1 MTTLIGPA
9 HRGHALLLAIAA
21 AGTGLAVY
29 AAVARVGGVV
39 LAPSTGALIALGA
52 LMAVAGFAGALGTAR
67 RVADRGE
74 LDGRWA
80 IAALLAAVSFLA
92 IASLVYVFGFL
103 RIPVDL
109 VSFSESP
116 FVDDIIKLRLGAP
129 IYSPVAD
136 NNTYPYTPGTQIL
149 TYGIAQLLGAPTS
162 IPTFRTVQYG
172 YVILAALVAVGTCH
186 QLARG
191 FLRPD
196 EYRHRPL
203 WIGIWVAVMLL
214 LVNEP
219 SFNPYTHS
227 MHNDGLALL
236 VSMCGFFLIARHNA
250 APAAWLIA
258 PMAVLPALGF
268 LVKQNQLMWAGVFA
282 IYLLASGRASWRL
295 IGIYLALCVIAVASV
310 MGGSVLLW
318 GDAFRYWIFSALGDK
333 QVSVMRSAQHLLRA
347 GLFVAAG
354 LWAARVLVLPELDR
368 GRLAVWGSWAL
379 VLGIQAYTSGIGFV
393 MNHMGP
399 GIVLAGCWFLVAMV
413 RVWPRRSP
421 GAPFWR
427 YPLEQAGAVAMVVLL
442 LSGMGLMREPGPSVP
457 SDLDRYIAEIE
468 REFSDL
474 PAAEVLMDVGSWV
487 YLRENVLMKDRSA
500 PVSLHVGAN
509 QPEINRTALA
519 QTIER
524 IESKQYRRI
533 LARELDTPRTAYD
546 YQDRGSGVKDAI
558 LDNYTIVRRIP
569 GVDVSRWWPRHM
581 IAEIVVLEPK

>member
-1 MTTLIGPA
+1 M
-9 HRGHALLLAIAA
+9 LATAA
-21 AGTGLAVY
+21 AGIGLAVY
-29 AAVARVGGVV
+29 AAVARAGRVALPPSNAAWI
-39 LAPSTGALIALGA
+39 LAGLALAFIGA
-52 LMAVAGFAGALGTAR
+52 AGAYILRR
-67 RVADRGE
+67 RVNIADE
-74 LDGRWA
+74 VQGRLV

-92 IASLVYVFGFL
+92 IASLAWVSEYL

-116 FVDDIIKLRLGAP
+116 FVDDIIKIRLGLP
-129 IYSPVAD
+129 IYGPVTD

-149 TYGIAQLLGAPTS
+149 TYSIARLLGYATS
-162 IPTFRTVQYG
+162 IPAFRMVQFG
-172 YVILAALVAVGTCH
+172 YVVLAAIVATATCH

-203 WIGIWVAVMLL
+203 WIGVWLAVLLL

-227 MHNDGLALL
+227 LHNDGLALL
-236 VSMCGFFLIARHNA
+236 VSMCGFFLIARHHA
-250 APAAWLIA
+250 APSSWLIA

-282 IYLLASGRASWRL
+282 IYLAASGKAPWRL
-295 IGIYLALCVIAVASV
+295 IGMYLALCVAAV
-310 MGGSVLLW
+310 GSVVWGSLLLW
-318 GDAFRYWIFSALGDK
+318 GEPFRYWIFSALGDK
-333 QVSVMRSAQHLLRA
+333 QVSPMRSMQHLLRA

-354 LWAARVLVLPELDR
+354 LWSARVLVLTGMDR

-379 VLGIQAYTSGIGFV
+379 VLAIQAYTSGIGFV

-399 GIVLAGCWFLVAMV
+399 GIVLAGCWFLVAVV
-413 RVWPRRSP
+413 RVWPRPSP
-421 GAPFWR
+421 AGPFWR
-427 YPLEQAGAVAMVVLL
+427 HSVEQAGMAAIVVLL
-442 LSGMGLMREPGPSVP
+442 LCGMGLMREPGASVP
-457 SDLDRYIAEIE
+457 DDLYRYVAEIE

-474 PAAEVLMDVGSWV
+474 PAEQVLMDVGSWI
-487 YLRENVLMKDRSA
+487 YLREGVLMKDRSA

-509 QPEINRTALA
+509 QPQINRAALA
-519 QTIER
+519 ETIER

-558 LDNYTIVRRIP
+558 LQNYRIVRRIP
-569 GVDVSRWWPRHM
+569 GVEVSRWWPRHM
-581 IAEIVVLEPK
+581 IAEIVVLEPR

>member
-1 MTTLIGPA
+1 MTTLNVSA
-9 HRGHALLLAIAA
+9 QRWHAVLLATAA
-21 AGTGLAVY
+21 VGIGLAVY
-29 AAVARVGGVV
+29 AAVAKIGGVA
-39 LAPSTGALIALGA
+39 LTPSVGTWIL
-52 LMAVAGFAGALGTAR
+52 AGAILAMAGGAGAYATNR
-67 RVADRGE
+67 RLQPEAIE
-74 LDGRWA
+74 GRLA
-80 IAALLAAVSFLA
+80 IAAMLAALAFLA
-92 IASLVYVFGFL
+92 VASLVYIFGFL

-129 IYSPVAD
+129 IYSPVTD

-149 TYGIAQLLGAPTS
+149 TYGISRLLGYPAS
-162 IPTFRTVQYG
+162 IPAYRMVQYG
-172 YVILAALVAVGTCH
+172 YVIVAALVAAATCH

-191 FLRPD
+191 FLEPD

-203 WIGIWVAVMLL
+203 WIAVWIAVLLL

-219 SFNPYTHS
+219 SFNPYTHTL
-227 MHNDGLALL
+227 HNDGLALL
-236 VSMCGFFLIARHNA
+236 VSMCGFFLIARHNTT
-250 APAAWLIA
+250 PSPWLIG

-282 IYLLASGRASWRL
+282 IYLLVSGKASWRIL
-295 IGIYLALCVIAVASV
+295 AIYLALCSVAVVSV
-310 MGGSVLLW
+310 MGGSILLW

-333 QVSVMRSAQHLLRA
+333 QVSVMRSLQHLLRA

-354 LWAARVLVLPELDR
+354 LWAGRVLVLPGLDR
-368 GRLAVWGSWAL
+368 GRVAVWASWAL
-379 VLGIQAYTSGIGFV
+379 VLAIEAYTSGIGFV
-393 MNHMGP
+393 MNHLGP

-421 GAPFWR
+421 AAPFWR
-427 YPLEQAGAVAMVVLL
+427 YPLEQAGAAALVVLL

-457 SDLDRYIAEIE
+457 DDLDRYIAEIE

-474 PAAEVLMDVGSWV
+474 PAEQVLMDVGSWV
-487 YLRENVLMKDRSA
+487 YLREGVLMKDRSA

-509 QPEINRTALA
+509 QPEINRAALA

-533 LARELDTPRTAYD
+533 LARELDSPRTAYD

-558 LDNYTIVRRIP
+558 LDNYRIVRRIP
-569 GVDVSRWWPRHM
+569 GVEVSRWWPRHM
-581 IAEIVVLEPK
+581 IAEIVVLEPR